1 MMKGQTNMVTIFY
14 DEQTDFG
21 TFPMVKN
28 FKSVSE
34 ARTFIEVNKIEN
46 ECTVIHRGEEVNI
59 YEYNQSIDTSVSH
72 NRITQWH

>member
-1 MMKGQTNMVTIFY
+1 MVTIFY

-28 FKSVSE
+28 FKSVAE
-34 ARTFIEVNKIEN
+34 ARTFINEHKIEN

-59 YEYNQSIDTSVSH
+59 YEYN
-72 NRITQWH
+72 